1 MAEIYSFEKIE
12 FGNFLLITVLNK
24 LASSVNAISKIEIEV
39 GSFFKIPN
47 REVVKKLFTESVW
60 N

>member
-1 MAEIYSFEKIE
+1 MTEIYSFEKIE
-12 FGNFLLITVLNK
+12 FGNVLLITVLNK

>member
-1 MAEIYSFEKIE
+1 MAEIYSFEKIGS
-12 FGNFLLITVLNK
+12 GNFLLTTVLNK

-47 REVVKKLFTESVW
+47 REVVKKLVTESVW